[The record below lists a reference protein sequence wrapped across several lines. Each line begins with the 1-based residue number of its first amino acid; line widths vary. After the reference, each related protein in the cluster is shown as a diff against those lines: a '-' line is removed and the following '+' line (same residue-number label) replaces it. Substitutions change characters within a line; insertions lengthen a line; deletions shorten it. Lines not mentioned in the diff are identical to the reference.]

1 MTPPTRVLPPW
12 DVDVANSDNRSPDP
26 QIPNLSVGGI
36 ITLGTEG
43 GELHTNNTAPQAN
56 TRKGG
61 PHPPVIEAQRTNRG
75 DLHPHPHRTLTA
87 HAE

>member
-1 MTPPTRVLPPW
+1 MWPPTPKGVNPPKGVRPPPTPW
-12 DVDVANSDNRSPDP
+12 DVRLVR
-26 QIPNLSVGGI
+26 LGGI

-61 PHPPVIEAQRTNRG
+61 AHPPVIEAQRTNRG
-75 DLHPHPHRTLTA
+75 DLHPHPHRILTA